1 MRYFLYAARAAR
13 FLYIIIVLKNAKS
26 LSGHSAAGL
35 LYGTRFPID
44 CAVPY
49 RVLGFY
55 TERGFLYA
63 ARSDR
68 SLRAD
73 RIRAGR
79 TRSASIKGS
88 GSAWAAGAAWAAW
101 QRQKRY
107 DDGDCVCVRLS
118 LRPVPRRSVIP
129 LRIRRIS
136 AYESSAEYD
145 SARER

>member
-13 FLYIIIVLKNAKS
+13 FLYIIIVLKIAKS

-44 CAVPY
+44 CAVTY

-88 GSAWAAGAAWAAW
+88 GSAWAAGAAWTVG
-101 QRQKRY
+101 QCGRH
-107 DDGDCVCVRLS
+107 G
-118 LRPVPRRSVIP
+118 RRGKGRNDMMTATVF
-129 LRIRRIS
+129 
-136 AYESSAEYD
+136 AYGSPSDPSPAGP
-145 SARER
+145 

>member
-88 GSAWAAGAAWAAW
+88 GSAWAAGAAWTVGQCGRRGKGRNDMMTATVFAYGSPSARPPPVRNAAENTA
-101 QRQKRY
+101 
-107 DDGDCVCVRLS
+107 V
-118 LRPVPRRSVIP
+118 
-129 LRIRRIS
+129 LRI
-136 AYESSAEYD
+136 
-145 SARER
+145 